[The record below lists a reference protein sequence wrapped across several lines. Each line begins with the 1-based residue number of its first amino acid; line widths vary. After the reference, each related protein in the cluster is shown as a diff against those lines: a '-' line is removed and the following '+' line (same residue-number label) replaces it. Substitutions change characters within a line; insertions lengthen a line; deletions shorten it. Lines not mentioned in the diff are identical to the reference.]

1 MNYANTPTHIDQL
14 LERANR
20 FLVQNNL
27 VEALPLAQDAGKLS
41 YAENYTEGII
51 GANLLLSKL
60 SLQNA
65 RYLSRPTA
73 LALEYIEKTKALK
86 QETSLDNKVA
96 ILLQY
101 GEVHLYNN
109 AFSTALPYLQEALVW
124 SEKSQGLNNI
134 ILTHCALS
142 RLAVKQNKFEEA
154 LAYLE
159 ASLALVNQKDSH
171 IEVQVL
177 NELYHERSQV
187 YLRRQEYSMLH
198 DSCLKSLELCV
209 VTGDIEK
216 EMVAT
221 NSLGIY
227 YATQLDHRRAMEHF
241 LVALDISK
249 QIDYRAMTGQ
259 YLINIATVYAQLYNF
274 DDARDRY
281 QTLLEQ
287 YDDILADNTR
297 LIVYN
302 NLGNIQLTLERPKSA
317 QPYFEQSLTLAR
329 SIQYKEMVAHSL
341 AQLSRTNILLGN
353 LEVATQQME
362 EAAQL
367 VEALGDT
374 NAKPINLINRGSI
387 LFHQKQ
393 FSEAIYFLSKGVTA
407 AKRMQDDASERRG
420 YRLLSKLYQE
430 QNDFEQ
436 ALKYQTVYSEAREH
450 FYKEM
455 RNRQSIDLEI
465 KYAIKEKQKEIE
477 SLRTENQ
484 YKDLLLEQKDQ
495 LAKQNTQLMQVNEEL
510 RQFAYAASHDLKEPL
525 RMIGSYTQLIH
536 KKYEP
541 QVDET
546 SASYFQ
552 YVSEGVKRMN
562 NLLDGLLKYA
572 TIGKSEE
579 DMEEVD
585 LKQAAELA
593 IINLRISISESHAI
607 IEMGTLP
614 TIRSVK
620 SLWIQ
625 LFQNLISNAIKFR
638 KPDMVPKV
646 SIGYQYTDRELIVSV
661 KDNGIGIQ
669 EEYSDRIF
677 IIFQRL
683 HSRDAFEGTGIG
695 LAICQKIMKR
705 LDGRIW
711 VESVPGEGAVFYC
724 GVPV

>member
-1 MNYANTPTHIDQL
+1 
-14 LERANR
+14 
-20 FLVQNNL
+20 
-27 VEALPLAQDAGKLS
+27 
-41 YAENYTEGII
+41 
-51 GANLLLSKL
+51 
-60 SLQNA
+60 
-65 RYLSRPTA
+65 
-73 LALEYIEKTKALK
+73 
-86 QETSLDNKVA
+86 
-96 ILLQY
+96 
-101 GEVHLYNN
+101 
-109 AFSTALPYLQEALVW
+109 
-124 SEKSQGLNNI
+124 
-134 ILTHCALS
+134 
-142 RLAVKQNKFEEA
+142 
-154 LAYLE
+154 
-159 ASLALVNQKDSH
+159 
-171 IEVQVL
+171 
-177 NELYHERSQV
+177 
-187 YLRRQEYSMLH
+187 
-198 DSCLKSLELCV
+198 
-209 VTGDIEK
+209 
-216 EMVAT
+216 
-221 NSLGIY
+221 
-227 YATQLDHRRAMEHF
+227 
-241 LVALDISK
+241 
-249 QIDYRAMTGQ
+249 
-259 YLINIATVYAQLYNF
+259 
-274 DDARDRY
+274 
-281 QTLLEQ
+281 
-287 YDDILADNTR
+287 
-297 LIVYN
+297 
-302 NLGNIQLTLERPKSA
+302 
-317 QPYFEQSLTLAR
+317 
-329 SIQYKEMVAHSL
+329 
-341 AQLSRTNILLGN
+341 
-353 LEVATQQME
+353 
-362 EAAQL
+362 
-367 VEALGDT
+367 
-374 NAKPINLINRGSI
+374 
-387 LFHQKQ
+387 
-393 FSEAIYFLSKGVTA
+393 
-407 AKRMQDDASERRG
+407 
-420 YRLLSKLYQE
+420 
-430 QNDFEQ
+430 
-436 ALKYQTVYSEAREH
+436 VYSEAREH